1 MQKQSFPSIAR
12 HPAMHDLVAFDAAV
26 RHASFT
32 AAAGELGLTQSAVS
46 RQIASLEQHLG
57 ARLFERAGRR
67 VSLTDA
73 GQRFH
78 ASVAPALCAIQTAAI
93 ELRITP
99 QGSGLLRLASVPTFT
114 THCLIPRLPSFR
126 EQHPGITISF
136 AQHLSGASPMPAN
149 VDVAVRYGL
158 GQWGSDVAQYV
169 AGRACVVIAPP
180 GYRRSVTGLQ
190 RATLLHHI
198 ETAEAWAT
206 WCVAS
211 GTQGLD
217 TRAGIFFNQYSQIIQ
232 AVVAGMGLA
241 VVPFCLVQALITE
254 GRLSLAHDAHVK
266 LPYGHYMCFRAEAAD
281 HPAVAAFRGWLLA
294 QARVAEWLA

>member
-1 MQKQSFPSIAR
+1 
-12 HPAMHDLVAFDAAV
+12 MHDLVAFDAAV

-46 RQIASLEQHLG
+46 RQIASLEQHVG
-57 ARLFERAGRR
+57 AKLFDRAGRR

-114 THCLIPRLPSFR
+114 THCLIPRLPTFG

-136 AQHLSGASPMPAN
+136 AQHLSGSSPMPAN

-158 GQWGSDVAQYV
+158 GQWGSDTAQYV

-180 GYRRSVTGLQ
+180 GYRRSVAGLQ

-206 WCVAS
+206 WCAATGV
-211 GTQGLD
+211 QGLD

-241 VVPFCLVQALITE
+241 VVPFCLVQALVAE
-254 GRLSLAHDAHVK
+254 GRLTLAHEAQVK
-266 LPYGHYMCFRAEAAD
+266 LPYGHYMCFRPEAAD
-281 HPAVAAFRGWLLA
+281 HPAVAAFRSWLLA
-294 QARVAEWLA
+294 QARAAGWLA

>member
-1 MQKQSFPSIAR
+1 
-12 HPAMHDLVAFDAAV
+12 MHDLVAFDAAV

-32 AAAGELGLTQSAVS
+32 AAAAELGLTQSAVS

-136 AQHLSGASPMPAN
+136 AQHLSGSSPMPAH

-158 GQWGSDVAQYV
+158 GQWGSDTAQYV

-180 GYRRSVTGLQ
+180 QFQPGDQALQ
-190 RATLLHHI
+190 RATLLHHV
-198 ETAEAWAT
+198 ETAEAWAA
-206 WCVAS
+206 WCAAT

-217 TRAGIFFNQYSQIIQ
+217 VRGGIFFNQYSQIIQ

-241 VVPFCLVQALITE
+241 VVPFCLVQALIAE
-254 GRLSLAHDAHVK
+254 GRLSLAHEAQVK
-266 LPYGHYMCFRAEAAD
+266 LPDGHYMCFRPEAAD
-281 HPAVAAFRGWLLA
+281 HPAVAAFRSWLLVQARAAGWLA
-294 QARVAEWLA
+294 